1 LHSRFNEYA
10 IAFLEKALEKLL
22 KQQIDVRPLLSTA
35 KIFNPSSPLPQ
46 RKAMKNKVKG
56 DKKMS

>member
-1 LHSRFNEYA
+1 MLFW
-10 IAFLEKALEKLL
+10 EKA
-22 KQQIDVRPLLSTA
+22 KQKMSNL
-35 KIFNPSSPLPQ
+35 NPSSPLPQ